1 MANSKYTSE
10 EITVLKGLEAVRK
23 RPGMYIG
30 TTGLEGVQHL
40 IHEIVDNSVDE
51 SMAGFCD
58 TVEIT
63 LNENGSVTVTDNG
76 RGIPVDVKKGTGRS
90 ALDIVMTTLHAGGKF
105 ENKSYQVSGGLH
117 GVGAS
122 VVNALS
128 EHLTVYV
135 KRDGFLNKQE
145 YARGKM
151 LTEIEKTPL
160 EASSKNETGTSITF
174 LPDNVI
180 FKNIDYDYKK
190 ITDRFRQMAYLNPN
204 LTIRF
209 NSKFHASLW
218 PNNSTTFRFTGG
230 VQSYVRSLNRSRSP
244 IHQNI
249 ATING
254 TLSPDDAKAKVDTP
268 VIVDIAFQYNETFQ
282 ENVLSFANCIV
293 TPEGGTHLTGFRRS
307 LTRAINNYGK
317 KNGLLKDDLK
327 DVSGDDVREG
337 LMAVISVKLGEPQFE
352 GQTKSKL
359 GNPEI
364 ESAVTSLMTQ
374 QLSEYLEDNPNDAKL
389 ILEKAATAAR
399 AREAAKKARDLVIR
413 KNAMEGGA
421 LPGKLADCTEKDP
434 AKSELFL
441 VEGDSAGGSAKQG
454 RDRRFQAILPLRG
467 KILNVEK
474 ARPDKM
480 LGHAEIAALITATG
494 TGIGL
499 EDYDASKLRYHK
511 IVIMTDADVDGAH
524 IRTLLLTFFYRNM
537 SQLIG
542 DGNLFIAQPPLYKGS
557 KGKSSQWLFSESE
570 KDGWM
575 AEKVFGKLKIIGNKN
590 KDLVLEKAGLG
601 ILASNIR
608 EYIDS
613 FRGFESLEIP
623 STVIKKL
630 VSDPEFGNLDFNQLI
645 SENQAPED
653 PQASFDDLIQES
665 PEGDE
670 GDENFEEI
678 IEEIIEED
686 IPEITHDI
694 DDFQV
699 TRSIFEHPTLNRL
712 KSLHKIIGKY
722 IDQESFDVFKGDE
735 NISSNVS
742 WKEIPSILESNAD
755 NTGVSIQ
762 RYKGLGEMN
771 ADQLWE
777 TTMDPENRVLLQV
790 TADDATAADE
800 LFRKLMGDDVAPR
813 RRFIQTNALEV
824 KNIDIA

>member
-58 TVEIT
+58 TVEII
-63 LNENGSVTVTDNG
+63 LNSDGSVTVSDNG
-76 RGIPVDVKKGTGRS
+76 RGIPVDVKKGTGKS
-90 ALDIVMTTLHAGGKF
+90 ALEIVMTTLHAGGKF
-105 ENKSYQVSGGLH
+105 ESKSYQVSGGLH

-128 EHLTVYV
+128 ESLTVSV
-135 KRDGFLNKQE
+135 KRDGFLHEQK
-145 YARGKM
+145 YSRGKII
-151 LTEIEKTPL
+151 TEIEKTPL
-160 EASSKNETGTSITF
+160 DASIKNETGTTITF
-174 LPDNVI
+174 MPDI
-180 FKNIDYDYKK
+180 EIFKTIDYSFKNI
-190 ITDRFRQMAYLNPN
+190 TTRFKEMAYLNPG

-209 NSKFHASLW
+209 RSDFHQDLW
-218 PNNSTTFRFTGG
+218 PSNQITYMFTGG
-230 VQSYVRSLNRSRSP
+230 VQSFVRSLNRSRTP
-244 IHQNI
+244 IHPNI
-249 ATING
+249 ASING
-254 TLSPDDAKAKVDTP
+254 KLSPDDAKSKVETP

-317 KNGLLKDDLK
+317 KNGILKDDLK
-327 DVSGDDVREG
+327 DVSGEDVREG

-352 GQTKSKL
+352 GQTKAKL

-374 QLSEYLEDNPNDAKL
+374 QLTEYLEDNPNDAKS

-421 LPGKLADCTEKDP
+421 LPGKLADCSEKDP

-454 RDRRFQAILPLRG
+454 RDRNFQAILPLRG

-494 TGIGL
+494 TGIGV

-537 SQLIG
+537 PQLIG
-542 DGNLFIAQPPLYKGS
+542 DGNLFIAQPPLYKGN
-557 KGKSSQWLFSESE
+557 KGKSSQWLYSESE
-570 KDGWM
+570 KDAWL
-575 AEKVFGKLKIIGNKN
+575 AEKVFGKIKIVSSKSPDKKI
-590 KDLVLEKAGLG
+590 EKGDLG
-601 ILASNIR
+601 IFSSNIKD
-608 EYIDS
+608 YLDS
-613 FRGFESLEIP
+613 FKGLESLEIP
-623 STVIKKL
+623 SLVIEKL
-630 VSDPEFGNLDFNQLI
+630 ISDPEYSNLEFYSKPGPASSPSQ
-645 SENQAPED
+645 
-653 PQASFDDLIQES
+653 PQASFDDLLNNES
-665 PEGDE
+665 EEVVIEDSGEVENEPIEMTHNIEGYE
-670 GDENFEEI
+670 VSKNI
-678 IEEIIEED
+678 Y
-686 IPEITHDI
+686 
-694 DDFQV
+694 
-699 TRSIFEHPTLNRL
+699 EHPTVNRL
-712 KSLHKIIGKY
+712 RKIYEEIGEF
-722 IDQESFDVFKGDE
+722 ISEENFDVFKGSE
-735 NISSNVS
+735 LISSKVS
-742 WKEIPSILESNAD
+742 WKEVPEILESNAE
-755 NTGVSIQ
+755 NSGVNIQ

-777 TTMDPENRVLLQV
+777 TTMDPENRVLLQA
-790 TADDATAADE
+790 TSEDATAADD
-800 LFRKLMGDDVAPR
+800 LFRKLMGDDVEPR
-813 RRFIQTNALEV
+813 RRFIQTNALEA

>member
-58 TVEIT
+58 TVEII
-63 LNENGSVTVTDNG
+63 LNSDGSVTVSDNG
-76 RGIPVDVKKGTGRS
+76 RGIPVDVKKGTGKS
-90 ALDIVMTTLHAGGKF
+90 ALEIVMTTLHAGGKF
-105 ENKSYQVSGGLH
+105 ESKSYQVSGGLH

-128 EHLTVYV
+128 ESLTVSV
-135 KRDGFLNKQE
+135 KRDGFLHEQK
-145 YARGKM
+145 YSRGKII
-151 LTEIEKTPL
+151 TEIEKTPL
-160 EASSKNETGTSITF
+160 DASIKNETGTTITF
-174 LPDNVI
+174 MPDI
-180 FKNIDYDYKK
+180 EIFKTIDYSFKNI
-190 ITDRFRQMAYLNPN
+190 TTRFKEMAYLNPG

-209 NSKFHASLW
+209 RSDFHQDLW
-218 PNNSTTFRFTGG
+218 PSNQIAYMFTGG
-230 VQSYVRSLNRSRSP
+230 VQSFVRSLNRSRTP
-244 IHQNI
+244 IHPNI
-249 ATING
+249 ASING
-254 TLSPDDAKAKVDTP
+254 KLSPDDAKSKVETP

-317 KNGLLKDDLK
+317 KNGILKDDLK
-327 DVSGDDVREG
+327 DVSGEDVREG

-352 GQTKSKL
+352 GQTKAKL

-374 QLSEYLEDNPNDAKL
+374 QLTEYLEDNPNDAKS

-421 LPGKLADCTEKDP
+421 LPGKLADCSEKDP

-454 RDRRFQAILPLRG
+454 TDRNFQAILPLRG

-494 TGIGL
+494 TGIGV

-537 SQLIG
+537 PQLIG
-542 DGNLFIAQPPLYKGS
+542 DGNLFIAQPPLYKGN
-557 KGKSSQWLFSESE
+557 KGKSSQWLYSESE
-570 KDGWM
+570 KDAWL
-575 AEKVFGKLKIIGNKN
+575 AEKVFGKIKIVSSKSPDKKI
-590 KDLVLEKAGLG
+590 EKGDLG
-601 ILASNIR
+601 IFSSNIKD
-608 EYIDS
+608 YLDS
-613 FRGFESLEIP
+613 FKGLESLEY
-623 STVIKKL
+623 
-630 VSDPEFGNLDFNQLI
+630 
-645 SENQAPED
+645 
-653 PQASFDDLIQES
+653 
-665 PEGDE
+665 
-670 GDENFEEI
+670 
-678 IEEIIEED
+678 
-686 IPEITHDI
+686 H
-694 DDFQV
+694 
-699 TRSIFEHPTLNRL
+699 H
-712 KSLHKIIGKY
+712 
-722 IDQESFDVFKGDE
+722 
-735 NISSNVS
+735 
-742 WKEIPSILESNAD
+742 W
-755 NTGVSIQ
+755 
-762 RYKGLGEMN
+762 
-771 ADQLWE
+771 
-777 TTMDPENRVLLQV
+777 
-790 TADDATAADE
+790 
-800 LFRKLMGDDVAPR
+800 
-813 RRFIQTNALEV
+813 
-824 KNIDIA
+824 

>member
-58 TVEIT
+58 TVEII
-63 LNENGSVTVTDNG
+63 LNSDGSVTVSDNG
-76 RGIPVDVKKGTGRS
+76 RGIPVDVKKGTGKS
-90 ALDIVMTTLHAGGKF
+90 ALEIVMTTLHAGGKF
-105 ENKSYQVSGGLH
+105 ESKSYQVSGGLH

-128 EHLTVYV
+128 ESLTVSV
-135 KRDGFLNKQE
+135 KRDGFLHEQK
-145 YARGKM
+145 YSRGKII
-151 LTEIEKTPL
+151 TEIEKTPL
-160 EASSKNETGTSITF
+160 DASIKNETGTTITF
-174 LPDNVI
+174 MPDI
-180 FKNIDYDYKK
+180 EIFKTIDYSFKNI
-190 ITDRFRQMAYLNPN
+190 TTRFKEMAYLNPG

-209 NSKFHASLW
+209 RSDFHQDLW
-218 PNNSTTFRFTGG
+218 PSNQITYMFTGG
-230 VQSYVRSLNRSRSP
+230 VQSFVRSLNRSRTP
-244 IHQNI
+244 IHPNI
-249 ATING
+249 ASING
-254 TLSPDDAKAKVDTP
+254 KLSPDDAKSKVETP

-317 KNGLLKDDLK
+317 KNGILKDDLK
-327 DVSGDDVREG
+327 DVSGEDVREG

-352 GQTKSKL
+352 GQTKAKL

-374 QLSEYLEDNPNDAKL
+374 QLTEYLEDNPNDAKS

-421 LPGKLADCTEKDP
+421 LPGKLADCSEKDP

-454 RDRRFQAILPLRG
+454 RDRNFQAILPLRG

-494 TGIGL
+494 TGIGV

-537 SQLIG
+537 PQLIG
-542 DGNLFIAQPPLYKGS
+542 DGNLFIAQPPLYKGN
-557 KGKSSQWLFSESE
+557 KGKSSQWLYSESE
-570 KDGWM
+570 KDAWL
-575 AEKVFGKLKIIGNKN
+575 AEKVFGKIKIVSSKSPDKKI
-590 KDLVLEKAGLG
+590 EKGDLG
-601 ILASNIR
+601 IFSSNIKD
-608 EYIDS
+608 YLDS
-613 FRGFESLEIP
+613 FKGLESLEIP
-623 STVIKKL
+623 SLVIEKL
-630 VSDPEFGNLDFNQLI
+630 ISDPEYSNLEFYSKPGPASSPSQ
-645 SENQAPED
+645 
-653 PQASFDDLIQES
+653 PQASFDDLLNNES
-665 PEGDE
+665 EEVVIEDSGEFENEPIEMTHNIEGYE
-670 GDENFEEI
+670 VSKNI
-678 IEEIIEED
+678 Y
-686 IPEITHDI
+686 
-694 DDFQV
+694 
-699 TRSIFEHPTLNRL
+699 EHPTVNRL
-712 KSLHKIIGKY
+712 RKIYEEIGEF
-722 IDQESFDVFKGDE
+722 ISEENFDVFKGSE
-735 NISSNVS
+735 LISSKVS
-742 WKEIPSILESNAD
+742 WKEVPEILESNAE
-755 NTGVSIQ
+755 NSGVNIQ

-790 TADDATAADE
+790 TSEDATAADD
-800 LFRKLMGDDVAPR
+800 LFRKLMGDDVEPR
-813 RRFIQTNALEV
+813 RRFIQTNALEA

>member
-58 TVEIT
+58 TVEII
-63 LNENGSVTVTDNG
+63 LNSDGSVTVSDNG
-76 RGIPVDVKKGTGRS
+76 RGIPVDVKKGTGKS
-90 ALDIVMTTLHAGGKF
+90 ALEIVMTTLHAGGKF
-105 ENKSYQVSGGLH
+105 ESKSYQVSGGLH

-128 EHLTVYV
+128 ESLTVSV
-135 KRDGFLNKQE
+135 KRDGFLHEQK
-145 YARGKM
+145 YSRGKIVS
-151 LTEIEKTPL
+151 EIEKTPL
-160 EASSKNETGTSITF
+160 DVSIKNETGTTITF
-174 LPDNVI
+174 MPDI
-180 FKNIDYDYKK
+180 EIFKTIDYSFKNI
-190 ITDRFRQMAYLNPN
+190 TTRFKEMAYLNPG

-209 NSKFHASLW
+209 RSDFHQDLW
-218 PNNSTTFRFTGG
+218 PSNQTTYMFTGG
-230 VQSYVRSLNRSRSP
+230 VQSFVRSLNRSRTP
-244 IHQNI
+244 IHPNI
-249 ATING
+249 ASING
-254 TLSPDDAKAKVDTP
+254 RLSPDDAKSKVETP

-317 KNGLLKDDLK
+317 KNGILKDDLK
-327 DVSGDDVREG
+327 DVSGEDVREG

-352 GQTKSKL
+352 GQTKAKL

-374 QLSEYLEDNPNDAKL
+374 QLTEYLEDNPNDAKS

-421 LPGKLADCTEKDP
+421 LPGKLADCSEKDP

-454 RDRRFQAILPLRG
+454 RDRNFQAILPLRG

-494 TGIGL
+494 TGIGI

-537 SQLIG
+537 PQLIG
-542 DGNLFIAQPPLYKGS
+542 DGNLFIAQPPLYKGN
-557 KGKSSQWLFSESE
+557 KGKSSQWLYSETE
-570 KDGWM
+570 KDAWL
-575 AEKVFGKLKIIGNKN
+575 AEKVFGKIKIVSSKSPDKKI
-590 KDLVLEKAGLG
+590 EKGDLG
-601 ILASNIR
+601 IFSSNIK
-608 EYIDS
+608 EYLDS
-613 FRGFESLEIP
+613 FKGLESLEIP
-623 STVIKKL
+623 SLVIEKL
-630 VSDPEFGNLDFNQLI
+630 ISDPEYSNLEFYSKPDAASSPSQ
-645 SENQAPED
+645 
-653 PQASFDDLIQES
+653 PQASFDDLLNSES
-665 PEGDE
+665 EE
-670 GDENFEEI
+670 VVLENSEEATN
-678 IEEIIEED
+678 EP
-686 IPEITHDI
+686 PEITHNI
-694 DDFQV
+694 EGYEV
-699 TRSIFEHPTLNRL
+699 SKNIYEHPTVNRL
-712 KSLHKIIGKY
+712 RKIYKEIGEF
-722 IDQESFDVFKGDE
+722 ISEENFDVFKGSE
-735 NISSNVS
+735 LISSKVS
-742 WKEIPSILESNAD
+742 WREVPEILENNAE
-755 NTGVSIQ
+755 NSGVNIQ

-790 TADDATAADE
+790 TSEDATAADD
-800 LFRKLMGDDVAPR
+800 LFRKLMGDDVEPR
-813 RRFIQTNALEV
+813 RRFIQTNALEA

>member
-58 TVEIT
+58 TVEII
-63 LNENGSVTVTDNG
+63 LNSDGSVTVSDNG
-76 RGIPVDVKKGTGRS
+76 RGIPVDVKKGTGKS
-90 ALDIVMTTLHAGGKF
+90 ALEIVMTTLHAGGKF
-105 ENKSYQVSGGLH
+105 ESKSYQVSGGLH

-128 EHLTVYV
+128 ESLTVSV
-135 KRDGFLNKQE
+135 KRDGFLHEQK
-145 YARGKM
+145 YSRGKIVS
-151 LTEIEKTPL
+151 EIEKTPL
-160 EASSKNETGTSITF
+160 DVSIKNETGTTITF
-174 LPDNVI
+174 MPDI
-180 FKNIDYDYKK
+180 EIFKTIDYSFKNI
-190 ITDRFRQMAYLNPN
+190 TTRFKEMAYLNPG

-209 NSKFHASLW
+209 RSDFHQDLW
-218 PNNSTTFRFTGG
+218 PNNQTTYMFTGG
-230 VQSYVRSLNRSRSP
+230 VQSFVRSLNRSRTP
-244 IHQNI
+244 IHPNI
-249 ATING
+249 ASING
-254 TLSPDDAKAKVDTP
+254 RLSPDDAKSKVETP

-317 KNGLLKDDLK
+317 KNGILKDDLK
-327 DVSGDDVREG
+327 DVSGEDVREG

-352 GQTKSKL
+352 GQTKAKL

-374 QLSEYLEDNPNDAKL
+374 QLTEYLEDNPNDAKS

-421 LPGKLADCTEKDP
+421 LPGKLADCSEKDP

-454 RDRRFQAILPLRG
+454 RDRNFQAILPLRG

-494 TGIGL
+494 TGIGI

-537 SQLIG
+537 PQLIG
-542 DGNLFIAQPPLYKGS
+542 DGNLFIAQPPLYKGN
-557 KGKSSQWLFSESE
+557 KGKSSQWLYSETE
-570 KDGWM
+570 KDAWL
-575 AEKVFGKLKIIGNKN
+575 AEKVFGKIKIVSSKSPDKKI
-590 KDLVLEKAGLG
+590 EKGDLG
-601 ILASNIR
+601 IFSSNIKD
-608 EYIDS
+608 YLDS
-613 FRGFESLEIP
+613 FKGLESLEIP
-623 STVIKKL
+623 SLVIEKL
-630 VSDPEFGNLDFNQLI
+630 ISDPEYSNLEFYSKPDAASSPSQ
-645 SENQAPED
+645 
-653 PQASFDDLIQES
+653 PQASFDDLLNSES
-665 PEGDE
+665 EE
-670 GDENFEEI
+670 VVLENSEEAI
-678 IEEIIEED
+678 NEP
-686 IPEITHDI
+686 PEITHNI
-694 DDFQV
+694 EGYEV
-699 TRSIFEHPTLNRL
+699 SKNIYEHPTVNRL
-712 KSLHKIIGKY
+712 RKIYKEIGEF
-722 IDQESFDVFKGDE
+722 ISEENFDVFKGSE
-735 NISSNVS
+735 LISSKVS
-742 WKEIPSILESNAD
+742 WREVPEILENNAE
-755 NTGVSIQ
+755 NSGVNIQ

-790 TADDATAADE
+790 TSEDATAADD
-800 LFRKLMGDDVAPR
+800 LFRKLMGDDVEPR
-813 RRFIQTNALEV
+813 RRFIQTNALEA

>member
-58 TVEIT
+58 TVEII
-63 LNENGSVTVTDNG
+63 LNSDGSVTVSDNG
-76 RGIPVDVKKGTGRS
+76 RGIPVDVKKGTGKS
-90 ALDIVMTTLHAGGKF
+90 ALEIVMTTLHAGGKF
-105 ENKSYQVSGGLH
+105 ESKSYQVSGGLH

-128 EHLTVYV
+128 ESLTVSV
-135 KRDGFLNKQE
+135 KRDGFLHEQK
-145 YARGKM
+145 YSRGKII
-151 LTEIEKTPL
+151 TEIEKTPL
-160 EASSKNETGTSITF
+160 DASIKNETGTTITF
-174 LPDNVI
+174 MPDI
-180 FKNIDYDYKK
+180 EIFKTIDYSFKNI
-190 ITDRFRQMAYLNPN
+190 TTRFKEMAYLNPG

-209 NSKFHASLW
+209 RSDFHQDLW
-218 PNNSTTFRFTGG
+218 PSNQITYMFTGG
-230 VQSYVRSLNRSRSP
+230 VQSFVRSLNRSRTP
-244 IHQNI
+244 IHPNI
-249 ATING
+249 ASING
-254 TLSPDDAKAKVDTP
+254 KLSPDDAKSKVETP

-317 KNGLLKDDLK
+317 KNGILKDDLK
-327 DVSGDDVREG
+327 DVSGEDVREG

-352 GQTKSKL
+352 GQTKAKL

-374 QLSEYLEDNPNDAKL
+374 QLTEYLEDNPNDAKS

-421 LPGKLADCTEKDP
+421 LPGKLADCSEKDP

-454 RDRRFQAILPLRG
+454 RDRNFQAILPLRG

-494 TGIGL
+494 TGIGV

-537 SQLIG
+537 PQLIG
-542 DGNLFIAQPPLYKGS
+542 DGNLFIAQPPLYKGN
-557 KGKSSQWLFSESE
+557 KGKSYQWLYSESE
-570 KDGWM
+570 KDAWL
-575 AEKVFGKLKIIGNKN
+575 AEKVFGKIKIVSSKSPDKKI
-590 KDLVLEKAGLG
+590 EKGDLG
-601 ILASNIR
+601 IFSSNIKD
-608 EYIDS
+608 YLDS
-613 FRGFESLEIP
+613 FKGLESLEIP
-623 STVIKKL
+623 SLVIEKL
-630 VSDPEFGNLDFNQLI
+630 ISDPEYSNLEFYSKPGPASSPSQ
-645 SENQAPED
+645 
-653 PQASFDDLIQES
+653 PQASFDDLLNNES
-665 PEGDE
+665 EEVVIEDSGEVENEPIEMTHNIEGYE
-670 GDENFEEI
+670 VSKNI
-678 IEEIIEED
+678 Y
-686 IPEITHDI
+686 
-694 DDFQV
+694 
-699 TRSIFEHPTLNRL
+699 EHPTVNRL
-712 KSLHKIIGKY
+712 RKIYEEIGEF
-722 IDQESFDVFKGDE
+722 ISEENFDVFKGSE
-735 NISSNVS
+735 LISSKVS
-742 WKEIPSILESNAD
+742 WKEVPEILESNAE
-755 NTGVSIQ
+755 NSGVNIQ

-790 TADDATAADE
+790 TSEDATAADD
-800 LFRKLMGDDVAPR
+800 LFRKLMGDDVEPR
-813 RRFIQTNALEV
+813 RRFIQTNALEA

>member
-58 TVEIT
+58 TVEII
-63 LNENGSVTVTDNG
+63 LNSDGSVTVSDNG
-76 RGIPVDVKKGTGRS
+76 RGIPVDVKKGTGKS
-90 ALDIVMTTLHAGGKF
+90 ALEIVMTTLHAGGKF
-105 ENKSYQVSGGLH
+105 ESKSYQVSGGLH

-128 EHLTVYV
+128 ESLTVSV
-135 KRDGFLNKQE
+135 KRDGFLHEQK
-145 YARGKM
+145 YSRGKII
-151 LTEIEKTPL
+151 TEIEKTPL
-160 EASSKNETGTSITF
+160 DASIKNETGTTITF
-174 LPDNVI
+174 MPDI
-180 FKNIDYDYKK
+180 EIFKTIDYSFKNI
-190 ITDRFRQMAYLNPN
+190 TTRFKEMAYLNPG

-209 NSKFHASLW
+209 RSDFHQDLW
-218 PNNSTTFRFTGG
+218 PSNQITYMFTGG
-230 VQSYVRSLNRSRSP
+230 VQSFVRSLNRSRTP
-244 IHQNI
+244 IHPNI
-249 ATING
+249 ASING
-254 TLSPDDAKAKVDTP
+254 KLSPDDAKSKVETP

-317 KNGLLKDDLK
+317 KNGILKDDLK
-327 DVSGDDVREG
+327 DVSGEDVREG

-352 GQTKSKL
+352 GQTKAKL

-374 QLSEYLEDNPNDAKL
+374 QLTEYLEDNPNDAKS

-421 LPGKLADCTEKDP
+421 LPGKLADCSEKDP

-454 RDRRFQAILPLRG
+454 RDRNFQAILPLRG

-494 TGIGL
+494 TGIGV

-537 SQLIG
+537 PQLIG
-542 DGNLFIAQPPLYKGS
+542 DGNLFIAQPPLYKGN
-557 KGKSSQWLFSESE
+557 KGKSSQWLYSESE
-570 KDGWM
+570 KDAWL
-575 AEKVFGKLKIIGNKN
+575 AEKVFGKIKIVSSKSPDKKI
-590 KDLVLEKAGLG
+590 EKGDLG
-601 ILASNIR
+601 IFSSNIKD
-608 EYIDS
+608 YLDS
-613 FRGFESLEIP
+613 FKGLESLEIP
-623 STVIKKL
+623 SLVIEKL
-630 VSDPEFGNLDFNQLI
+630 ISDPEYSNLEFYSKPGPASSPSQ
-645 SENQAPED
+645 
-653 PQASFDDLIQES
+653 PQASFDDLLNNES
-665 PEGDE
+665 EEVVIEDSKE
-670 GDENFEEI
+670 IENE
-678 IEEIIEED
+678 
-686 IPEITHDI
+686 PTEITHNI
-694 DDFQV
+694 EGYEV
-699 TRSIFEHPTLNRL
+699 SKNIYEHPTVNRL
-712 KSLHKIIGKY
+712 RKIYKEIGEF
-722 IDQESFDVFKGDE
+722 ISEESFDVFKGSE
-735 NISSNVS
+735 LISSKVS
-742 WKEIPSILESNAD
+742 WKDVPEILENNAE
-755 NTGVSIQ
+755 NSGVNIQ

-790 TADDATAADE
+790 TSEDATAADD
-800 LFRKLMGDDVAPR
+800 LFRKLMGDDVEPR
-813 RRFIQTNALEV
+813 RRFIQTNALEA

>member
-1 MANSKYTSE
+1 MANAKYTSE

-58 TVEIT
+58 TVEIV
-63 LNENGSVTVTDNG
+63 LNSDGSVTVSDNG
-76 RGIPVDVKKGTGRS
+76 RGIPVDVKKGTGKS
-90 ALDIVMTTLHAGGKF
+90 ALEIVMTTLHAGGKF
-105 ENKSYQVSGGLH
+105 ESKSYQVSGGLH

-128 EHLTVYV
+128 ERLTVSV
-135 KRDGFLNKQE
+135 KRDGFLHKQE
-145 YARGKM
+145 YSRGKIVS
-151 LTEIEKTPL
+151 EIEKTPL
-160 EASSKNETGTSITF
+160 ETSIKHETGTTITF
-174 LPDNVI
+174 MPDIEI
-180 FKNIDYDYKK
+180 FKNIDYSFKN
-190 ITDRFRQMAYLNPN
+190 ITTRFKEMAYLNPG

-209 NSKFHASLW
+209 RSEFHQDLW
-218 PNNSTTFRFTGG
+218 PNNRITYMFTGG
-230 VQSYVRSLNRSRSP
+230 VQSFVRSLNRSRTP
-244 IHQNI
+244 IHPNI
-249 ATING
+249 ASING
-254 TLSPDDAKAKVDTP
+254 RLSPDDVKAKVETP

-317 KNGLLKDDLK
+317 KNGILKDDLK
-327 DVSGDDVREG
+327 DVSGEDVREG

-352 GQTKSKL
+352 GQTKAKL

-374 QLSEYLEDNPNDAKL
+374 QLTEYLEDNPNDAKS

-421 LPGKLADCTEKDP
+421 LPGKLADCSEKDP
-434 AKSELFL
+434 VKSELFL

-454 RDRRFQAILPLRG
+454 RDRNFQAILPLRG

-494 TGIGL
+494 TGIGI

-537 SQLIG
+537 PQLIG
-542 DGNLFIAQPPLYKGS
+542 DGNLFIAQPPLYKGN
-557 KGKSSQWLFSESE
+557 KGKSSQWLYSETE
-570 KDGWM
+570 KDAWL
-575 AEKVFGKLKIIGNKN
+575 AEKVYGKIKIVSSNSANK
-590 KDLVLEKAGLG
+590 KIEKGDLG
-601 ILASNIR
+601 IFSSNIKD
-608 EYIDS
+608 YVDS
-613 FRGFESLEIP
+613 LKGLESLEIP
-623 STVIKKL
+623 SGVIEK
-630 VSDPEFGNLDFNQLI
+630 LI
-645 SENQAPED
+645 SNPDYSNLEFSSHVETNLAPEK
-653 PQASFDDLIQES
+653 PQASFDDLLDG
-665 PEGDE
+665 GDS
-670 GDENFEEI
+670 DEINSTPTVNEDP
-678 IEEIIEED
+678 IEV
-686 IPEITHDI
+686 THNI
-694 DDFQV
+694 DGYEL
-699 TRSIFEHPTLNRL
+699 TKNIYEHPTVNRL
-712 KSLHKIIGKY
+712 RKIYEDIGDFLK
-722 IDQESFDVFKGDE
+722 EENFDVFKGSDL
-735 NISSNVS
+735 ISSKIS
-742 WKEIPSILESNAD
+742 WKEIPEILENNAE
-755 NTGVSIQ
+755 NSGVSIQ

-790 TADDATAADE
+790 TSDDATAADD
-800 LFRKLMGDDVAPR
+800 LFRKLMGDDVEPR
-813 RRFIQTNALEV
+813 RRFIQTNALEA

>member
-58 TVEIT
+58 TVEII
-63 LNENGSVTVTDNG
+63 LNSDGSVTVSDNG
-76 RGIPVDVKKGTGRS
+76 RGIPVDVKKGTGKS
-90 ALDIVMTTLHAGGKF
+90 ALEIVMTTLHAGGKF
-105 ENKSYQVSGGLH
+105 ESKSYQVSGGLH

-128 EHLTVYV
+128 ESLTVSV
-135 KRDGFLNKQE
+135 KRDGFLHEQK
-145 YARGKM
+145 YSRGKII
-151 LTEIEKTPL
+151 TEIEKTPL
-160 EASSKNETGTSITF
+160 DASIKNETGTTITF
-174 LPDNVI
+174 MPDI
-180 FKNIDYDYKK
+180 EIFKTIDYSFKNI
-190 ITDRFRQMAYLNPN
+190 TTRFKEMAYLNPG

-209 NSKFHASLW
+209 RSDFHQDLW
-218 PNNSTTFRFTGG
+218 PSNQITYMFTGG
-230 VQSYVRSLNRSRSP
+230 VQSFVRSLNRSRTP
-244 IHQNI
+244 IHPNI
-249 ATING
+249 ASING
-254 TLSPDDAKAKVDTP
+254 KLSPDDAKSKVETP

-317 KNGLLKDDLK
+317 KNGILKDDLK
-327 DVSGDDVREG
+327 DVSGEDVREG

-352 GQTKSKL
+352 GQTKAKL

-374 QLSEYLEDNPNDAKL
+374 QLTEYLEDNPNDAKS

-421 LPGKLADCTEKDP
+421 LPGKLADCSEKDP

-454 RDRRFQAILPLRG
+454 RDRNFQAILPLRG

-494 TGIGL
+494 TGIGV

-537 SQLIG
+537 PQLIG
-542 DGNLFIAQPPLYKGS
+542 DGNLFIAQPPLYKGN
-557 KGKSSQWLFSESE
+557 KGKSSQWLYSESE
-570 KDGWM
+570 KDAWL
-575 AEKVFGKLKIIGNKN
+575 AEKVFGKIKIVSSKSPDKKI
-590 KDLVLEKAGLG
+590 EKGDLG
-601 ILASNIR
+601 IFSSNIKD
-608 EYIDS
+608 YLDS
-613 FRGFESLEIP
+613 FKGLESLEIP
-623 STVIKKL
+623 SLVIEKL
-630 VSDPEFGNLDFNQLI
+630 ISDPEYSNLEFYSKPSPASSPSQ
-645 SENQAPED
+645 
-653 PQASFDDLIQES
+653 PQASFDDLLNNES
-665 PEGDE
+665 EEVVIEDSGEFENEPIEMTHNIEGYE
-670 GDENFEEI
+670 VSKNI
-678 IEEIIEED
+678 Y
-686 IPEITHDI
+686 
-694 DDFQV
+694 
-699 TRSIFEHPTLNRL
+699 EHPTVNRL
-712 KSLHKIIGKY
+712 RKIYEEIGEF
-722 IDQESFDVFKGDE
+722 ISEENFDVFKGSE
-735 NISSNVS
+735 LISSKVS
-742 WKEIPSILESNAD
+742 WKEVPEILESNAE
-755 NTGVSIQ
+755 NSGVNIQ

-790 TADDATAADE
+790 TSEDATAADD
-800 LFRKLMGDDVAPR
+800 LFRKLMGDDVEPR
-813 RRFIQTNALEV
+813 RRFIQTNALEA

>member
-58 TVEIT
+58 TVEII
-63 LNENGSVTVTDNG
+63 LNSDGSVTVSDNG
-76 RGIPVDVKKGTGRS
+76 RGIPVDVKKGTGKS
-90 ALDIVMTTLHAGGKF
+90 ALEIVMTTLHAGGKF
-105 ENKSYQVSGGLH
+105 ESKSYQVSGGLH

-128 EHLTVYV
+128 ESLTVSV
-135 KRDGFLNKQE
+135 KRDGFLHEQK
-145 YARGKM
+145 YSRGKII
-151 LTEIEKTPL
+151 TEIEKTPL
-160 EASSKNETGTSITF
+160 DASIKNETGTTITF
-174 LPDNVI
+174 MPDI
-180 FKNIDYDYKK
+180 EIFKTIDYSFKNI
-190 ITDRFRQMAYLNPN
+190 TTRFKEMAYLNPG

-209 NSKFHASLW
+209 RSDFHQDLW
-218 PNNSTTFRFTGG
+218 PSNQITYMFTGG
-230 VQSYVRSLNRSRSP
+230 VQSFVRSLNRSRTP
-244 IHQNI
+244 IHPNI
-249 ATING
+249 ASING
-254 TLSPDDAKAKVDTP
+254 KLSPDDAKSKVETP

-317 KNGLLKDDLK
+317 KNGILKDDLK
-327 DVSGDDVREG
+327 DVSGEDVREG

-352 GQTKSKL
+352 GQTKAKL

-374 QLSEYLEDNPNDAKL
+374 QLTEYLEDNPNDAKS

-421 LPGKLADCTEKDP
+421 LPGKLADCSEKDP

-454 RDRRFQAILPLRG
+454 RDRNFQAILPLRG

-494 TGIGL
+494 TGIGV

-537 SQLIG
+537 PQLIG
-542 DGNLFIAQPPLYKGS
+542 DGNLFIAQPPLYKGN
-557 KGKSSQWLFSESE
+557 KGKSSQWLYSESE
-570 KDGWM
+570 KDAWL
-575 AEKVFGKLKIIGNKN
+575 AEKVFGKIKIVSSKSPDKKI
-590 KDLVLEKAGLG
+590 EKGDLG
-601 ILASNIR
+601 IFSSNIKD
-608 EYIDS
+608 YLDS
-613 FRGFESLEIP
+613 FKGLESLEIP
-623 STVIKKL
+623 SLVIEKL
-630 VSDPEFGNLDFNQLI
+630 ISDPEYSNLEFYSKPGPASSPSQ
-645 SENQAPED
+645 
-653 PQASFDDLIQES
+653 PQASFDDLLNNES
-665 PEGDE
+665 EEVVIEDSGEVENEPIEMTHNIEGYEVSKNIYDHPTV
-670 GDENFEEI
+670 NRLRKIYEEI
-678 IEEIIEED
+678 GEFISEE
-686 IPEITHDI
+686 
-694 DDFQV
+694 
-699 TRSIFEHPTLNRL
+699 N
-712 KSLHKIIGKY
+712 
-722 IDQESFDVFKGDE
+722 FDVFKGSE
-735 NISSNVS
+735 LISSKVS
-742 WKEIPSILESNAD
+742 WKEVPEILESNAE
-755 NTGVSIQ
+755 NSGVNIQ

-790 TADDATAADE
+790 TSEDATAADD
-800 LFRKLMGDDVAPR
+800 LFRKLMGDDVEPR
-813 RRFIQTNALEV
+813 RRFIQTNALEA

>member
-58 TVEIT
+58 TVEII
-63 LNENGSVTVTDNG
+63 LNSDGSVTVSDNG
-76 RGIPVDVKKGTGRS
+76 RGIPVDVKKGTGKS
-90 ALDIVMTTLHAGGKF
+90 ALEIVMTTLHAGGKF
-105 ENKSYQVSGGLH
+105 ESKSYQVSGGLH

-128 EHLTVYV
+128 ESLTVSV
-135 KRDGFLNKQE
+135 KRDGFLHEQK
-145 YARGKM
+145 YSRGKII
-151 LTEIEKTPL
+151 TEIEKTPL
-160 EASSKNETGTSITF
+160 DASIKNETGTTITF
-174 LPDNVI
+174 MPDI
-180 FKNIDYDYKK
+180 EIFKTIDYSFKNI
-190 ITDRFRQMAYLNPN
+190 TTRFKEMAYLNPG

-209 NSKFHASLW
+209 RSDFHQDLW
-218 PNNSTTFRFTGG
+218 PSNQITYMFTGG
-230 VQSYVRSLNRSRSP
+230 VQSFVRSLNRSRTP
-244 IHQNI
+244 IHPNI
-249 ATING
+249 ASING
-254 TLSPDDAKAKVDTP
+254 KLSPDDAKSKVETP

-317 KNGLLKDDLK
+317 KNGILKDDLK
-327 DVSGDDVREG
+327 DVSGEDVREG

-352 GQTKSKL
+352 GQTKAKL
-359 GNPEI
+359 GNPVI

-374 QLSEYLEDNPNDAKL
+374 QLTEYLEDNPNDAKS

-421 LPGKLADCTEKDP
+421 LPGKLADCSEKDP

-454 RDRRFQAILPLRG
+454 RDRNFQAILPLRG

-494 TGIGL
+494 TGIGV

-537 SQLIG
+537 PQLIG
-542 DGNLFIAQPPLYKGS
+542 DGNLFIAQPPLYKGN
-557 KGKSSQWLFSESE
+557 KGKSSQWLYSESE
-570 KDGWM
+570 KDAWL
-575 AEKVFGKLKIIGNKN
+575 AEKVFGKIKIVSSKSPDKKI
-590 KDLVLEKAGLG
+590 EKGDLG
-601 ILASNIR
+601 IFSSNIKD
-608 EYIDS
+608 YLDS
-613 FRGFESLEIP
+613 FKGLESLEIP
-623 STVIKKL
+623 SLVIEKL
-630 VSDPEFGNLDFNQLI
+630 ISDPEYSNLEFYSKPGPASSPSQ
-645 SENQAPED
+645 
-653 PQASFDDLIQES
+653 PQASFDDLLNNES
-665 PEGDE
+665 EEVVIEDSGEFENEPIEMTHNIEGYE
-670 GDENFEEI
+670 VSKNI
-678 IEEIIEED
+678 Y
-686 IPEITHDI
+686 
-694 DDFQV
+694 
-699 TRSIFEHPTLNRL
+699 EHPTVNRL
-712 KSLHKIIGKY
+712 RKIYEEIGEF
-722 IDQESFDVFKGDE
+722 ISEENFDVFKGSE
-735 NISSNVS
+735 LISSKVS
-742 WKEIPSILESNAD
+742 WKEVPEILESNAE
-755 NTGVSIQ
+755 NSGVNIQ

-790 TADDATAADE
+790 TSEDATAADD
-800 LFRKLMGDDVAPR
+800 LFRKLMGDDVEPR
-813 RRFIQTNALEV
+813 RRFIQTNALEA

>member
-1 MANSKYTSE
+1 MSNAKYTSE

-58 TVEIT
+58 TVEIV
-63 LNENGSVTVTDNG
+63 LNPDGSVTVSDNG
-76 RGIPVDVKKGTGRS
+76 RGIPVDVKKGTGKS
-90 ALDIVMTTLHAGGKF
+90 ALEIVMTTLHAGGKF
-105 ENKSYQVSGGLH
+105 ESKSYQVSGGLH

-128 EHLTVYV
+128 EKLTVSV
-135 KRDGFLNKQE
+135 KRDGFLHKQE
-145 YARGKM
+145 YSRGKIVS
-151 LTEIEKTPL
+151 EIEKTPL
-160 EASSKNETGTSITF
+160 EDSIKHETGTTITF
-174 LPDNVI
+174 MPDIQI
-180 FKNIDYDYKK
+180 FKNIDYSFKN
-190 ITDRFRQMAYLNPN
+190 ITTRFKEMAYLNPG

-209 NSKFHASLW
+209 RSEFHQDLW
-218 PNNSTTFRFTGG
+218 PNNRITYMFTGG
-230 VQSYVRSLNRSRSP
+230 VQSFVRSLNRSRTP
-244 IHQNI
+244 IHPNI
-249 ATING
+249 ASING
-254 TLSPDDAKAKVDTP
+254 RLSPDDVKAKVDTP

-317 KNGLLKDDLK
+317 KNGILKDDLK
-327 DVSGDDVREG
+327 DVSGEDVREG

-352 GQTKSKL
+352 GQTKAKL

-374 QLSEYLEDNPNDAKL
+374 QLTEYLEDNPNDAKS

-421 LPGKLADCTEKDP
+421 LPGKLADCSEKDP
-434 AKSELFL
+434 SKSELFL

-454 RDRRFQAILPLRG
+454 RDRNFQAILPLRG

-494 TGIGL
+494 TGIGI

-537 SQLIG
+537 PQLIG

-557 KGKSSQWLFSESE
+557 KGKSSQWLYSETE
-570 KDGWM
+570 KDAWM
-575 AEKVFGKLKIIGNKN
+575 AEKIYGKIKVVSSNSPDKKI
-590 KDLVLEKAGLG
+590 EKGELG
-601 ILASNIR
+601 IFSSNIKD
-608 EYIDS
+608 YIDS
-613 FRGFESLEIP
+613 FKGLESLEIP
-623 STVIKKL
+623 SGVIEKL
-630 VSDPEFGNLDFNQLI
+630 IVDPAYSDLEFTPARDLGQPPEQ
-645 SENQAPED
+645 
-653 PQASFDDLIQES
+653 PQSSFDDLLNV
-665 PEGDE
+665 DE
-670 GDENFEEI
+670 ETNIEVPIVEE
-678 IEEIIEED
+678 IEEIE
-686 IPEITHDI
+686 EITHEI
-694 DDFQV
+694 DGYEV
-699 TRSIFEHPTLNRL
+699 TKNIYDHPTVNRL
-712 KSLHKIIGKY
+712 RKIYKKIG
-722 IDQESFDVFKGDE
+722 DFLNEESFEVFKGTE
-735 NISSNVS
+735 IISSKIS
-742 WKEIPSILESNAD
+742 WKEIPEILENNAE
-755 NTGVSIQ
+755 NSGVNIQ

-790 TADDATAADE
+790 TSDDATAADD
-800 LFRKLMGDDVAPR
+800 LFRKLMGDDVEPR
-813 RRFIQTNALEV
+813 RRFIQTNALEA

>member
-58 TVEIT
+58 VVEII
-63 LNENGSVTVTDNG
+63 LNADGSVTVSDNG
-76 RGIPVDVKKGTGRS
+76 RGIPVDVKKGTGKS
-90 ALDIVMTTLHAGGKF
+90 ALEIVMTTLHAGGKF
-105 ENKSYQVSGGLH
+105 ESKSYQVSGGLH

-128 EHLTVYV
+128 ESLTVSV
-135 KRDGFLNKQE
+135 KRNGFLHEQK
-145 YARGKM
+145 YSRGKII
-151 LTEIEKTPL
+151 TEIEKTPL
-160 EASSKNETGTSITF
+160 EDSIKNETGTTITF
-174 LPDNVI
+174 MPDNEI
-180 FKNIDYDYKK
+180 FKNIDYSFKN
-190 ITDRFRQMAYLNPN
+190 ITTRFREMAYLNPG

-209 NSKFHASLW
+209 KSDFHQDLW
-218 PNNSTTFRFTGG
+218 PNNKITYMFTGG
-230 VQSYVRSLNRSRSP
+230 VQSFVRSLNRSRSP
-244 IHQNI
+244 IHPNI
-249 ATING
+249 ASING
-254 TLSPDDAKAKVDTP
+254 RLSPDDAKAKVETP
-268 VIVDIAFQYNETFQ
+268 VIIDIAFQYNETFQ

-317 KNGLLKDDLK
+317 KNGILKDDLK
-327 DVSGDDVREG
+327 DVSGEDVREG

-352 GQTKSKL
+352 GQTKAKL

-374 QLSEYLEDNPNDAKL
+374 QLTEYLEDNPGDAKS

-421 LPGKLADCTEKDP
+421 LPGKLADCSEKDP

-454 RDRRFQAILPLRG
+454 RDRNFQAILPLRG

-494 TGIGL
+494 TGIGA
-499 EDYDASKLRYHK
+499 EDYDATKLRYHK

-537 SQLIG
+537 PKLIG
-542 DGNLFIAQPPLYKGS
+542 DGNLFIAQPPLYKGN
-557 KGKSSQWLFSESE
+557 KGKSSQWLYSEAE
-570 KDGWM
+570 KDAWL
-575 AEKVFGKLKIIGNKN
+575 AEKVFGKIKIVSSKSPDKKI
-590 KDLVLEKAGLG
+590 EKGELG
-601 ILASNIR
+601 IFTSNIKD
-608 EYIDS
+608 YLDS
-613 FRGFESLEIP
+613 FKGLESLEIP
-623 STVIKKL
+623 SLVIEKL
-630 VSDPEFGNLDFNQLI
+630 ISDPEYSSLEFYYKPDQV
-645 SENQAPED
+645 SSPSQ
-653 PQASFDDLIQES
+653 PQASFDDLLDNKTEEKTSEDFKES
-665 PEGDE
+665 ETEPS
-670 GDENFEEI
+670 
-678 IEEIIEED
+678 
-686 IPEITHDI
+686 EITHNI
-694 DDFQV
+694 EGYEV
-699 TRSIFEHPTLNRL
+699 SKNIYEHPTVNRL
-712 KSLHKIIGKY
+712 RKIYKEIGEF
-722 IDQESFDVFKGDE
+722 ISEESFDVYKGSE
-735 NISSNVS
+735 LISSKVS
-742 WKEIPSILESNAD
+742 WKEVPEILENNAE
-755 NTGVSIQ
+755 NSGVNIQ

-777 TTMDPENRVLLQV
+777 TTMDPDNRVLLQV
-790 TADDATAADE
+790 TSEDATAADD
-800 LFRKLMGDDVAPR
+800 LFRKLMGDDVEPR
-813 RRFIQTNALEV
+813 RRFIQTNALEA

>member
-58 TVEIT
+58 TVEII
-63 LNENGSVTVTDNG
+63 LNADGSVTVSDNG
-76 RGIPVDVKKGTGRS
+76 RGIPVDVKKGTGKS
-90 ALDIVMTTLHAGGKF
+90 ALEIVMTTLHAGGKF
-105 ENKSYQVSGGLH
+105 ESKSYQVSGGLH

-128 EHLTVYV
+128 ESLTVSV
-135 KRDGFLNKQE
+135 KRDGFLHEQK
-145 YARGKM
+145 YSRGKII
-151 LTEIEKTPL
+151 TEIEKTPL
-160 EASSKNETGTSITF
+160 EDSIKNETGTTITF
-174 LPDNVI
+174 MPDNEI
-180 FKNIDYDYKK
+180 FKNIDYSFKN
-190 ITDRFRQMAYLNPN
+190 ITTRFREMAYLNPG

-209 NSKFHASLW
+209 KSDFHQDLW
-218 PNNSTTFRFTGG
+218 PNNKITYMFTGG
-230 VQSYVRSLNRSRSP
+230 VQSFVRSLNRSRSP
-244 IHQNI
+244 IHPNI
-249 ATING
+249 ASING
-254 TLSPDDAKAKVDTP
+254 RLSPDDAKAKVETP
-268 VIVDIAFQYNETFQ
+268 VIIDIAFQYNETFQ

-317 KNGLLKDDLK
+317 KNGILKDDLK
-327 DVSGDDVREG
+327 DVSGEDVREG

-352 GQTKSKL
+352 GQTKAKL

-374 QLSEYLEDNPNDAKL
+374 QLTEYLEDNPGDAKS

-421 LPGKLADCTEKDP
+421 LPGKLADCSEKDP

-454 RDRRFQAILPLRG
+454 RDRNFQAILPLRG

-494 TGIGL
+494 TGIGA
-499 EDYDASKLRYHK
+499 EDYDATKLRYHK

-537 SQLIG
+537 PKLIG
-542 DGNLFIAQPPLYKGS
+542 DGNLFIAQPPLYKGN
-557 KGKSSQWLFSESE
+557 KGKSSQWLYSEAE
-570 KDGWM
+570 KDAWL
-575 AEKVFGKLKIIGNKN
+575 AEKVFGKIKIVSSKSPDKKI
-590 KDLVLEKAGLG
+590 EKGELG
-601 ILASNIR
+601 IFTSNIKD
-608 EYIDS
+608 YLDS
-613 FRGFESLEIP
+613 FKGLESLEIP
-623 STVIKKL
+623 SLVIEKL
-630 VSDPEFGNLDFNQLI
+630 ISDPEYSSLEFYYKPDQV
-645 SENQAPED
+645 SSPSQ
-653 PQASFDDLIQES
+653 PQASFDDLLDNKTEEKTSEDFKES
-665 PEGDE
+665 ETEPS
-670 GDENFEEI
+670 
-678 IEEIIEED
+678 
-686 IPEITHDI
+686 EITHNI
-694 DDFQV
+694 EGYEV
-699 TRSIFEHPTLNRL
+699 SKNIYEHPTVNRL
-712 KSLHKIIGKY
+712 RKIYKEIGEF
-722 IDQESFDVFKGDE
+722 ISEESFDVYKGSE
-735 NISSNVS
+735 LISSKVS
-742 WKEIPSILESNAD
+742 WKEVPEILENNAE
-755 NTGVSIQ
+755 NSGVNIQ

-790 TADDATAADE
+790 TSEDATAADD
-800 LFRKLMGDDVAPR
+800 LFRKLMGDDVEPR
-813 RRFIQTNALEV
+813 RRFIQTNALEA

>member
-58 TVEIT
+58 TVEII
-63 LNENGSVTVTDNG
+63 LNSDGSVTVSDNG
-76 RGIPVDVKKGTGRS
+76 RGIPVDVKKGTGKS
-90 ALDIVMTTLHAGGKF
+90 ALEIVMTTLHAGGKF
-105 ENKSYQVSGGLH
+105 ESKSYQVSGGLH

-128 EHLTVYV
+128 ESLTVSV
-135 KRDGFLNKQE
+135 KRDGFLHEQK
-145 YARGKM
+145 YSRGKIVS
-151 LTEIEKTPL
+151 EIEKTPL
-160 EASSKNETGTSITF
+160 DVSIKNETGTTITF
-174 LPDNVI
+174 MPDI
-180 FKNIDYDYKK
+180 EIFKTIDYSFKNI
-190 ITDRFRQMAYLNPN
+190 TTRFKEMAYLNPG

-209 NSKFHASLW
+209 RSDFHQDLW
-218 PNNSTTFRFTGG
+218 PSNQTTYMFTGG
-230 VQSYVRSLNRSRSP
+230 VQSFVRSLNRSRTP
-244 IHQNI
+244 IHPNI
-249 ATING
+249 ASING
-254 TLSPDDAKAKVDTP
+254 RLSPDDAKSKVETP

-317 KNGLLKDDLK
+317 KNGILKDDLK
-327 DVSGDDVREG
+327 DVSGEDVREG

-352 GQTKSKL
+352 GQTKAKL

-374 QLSEYLEDNPNDAKL
+374 QLTEYLEDNPNDAKS

-421 LPGKLADCTEKDP
+421 LPGKLADCSEKDP

-454 RDRRFQAILPLRG
+454 RDRNFQAILPLRG

-494 TGIGL
+494 TGIGI

-537 SQLIG
+537 PQLIG
-542 DGNLFIAQPPLYKGS
+542 DGNLFIAQPPLYKGN
-557 KGKSSQWLFSESE
+557 KGKSSQWLYSETE
-570 KDGWM
+570 KDAWL
-575 AEKVFGKLKIIGNKN
+575 AEKVFGKIKIVSSKSPDKKI
-590 KDLVLEKAGLG
+590 EKGDLG
-601 ILASNIR
+601 IFSSNIKD
-608 EYIDS
+608 YLDS
-613 FRGFESLEIP
+613 FKGLESLEIP
-623 STVIKKL
+623 SLVIEKL
-630 VSDPEFGNLDFNQLI
+630 ISDPEYSNLEFYSKPDAASSPSQ
-645 SENQAPED
+645 
-653 PQASFDDLIQES
+653 PQASFDDLLNSES
-665 PEGDE
+665 EE
-670 GDENFEEI
+670 VVLENSEEAI
-678 IEEIIEED
+678 NEP
-686 IPEITHDI
+686 PEITHNI
-694 DDFQV
+694 EGYEV
-699 TRSIFEHPTLNRL
+699 SKNIYEHPTVNRL
-712 KSLHKIIGKY
+712 RKIYKEIGEF
-722 IDQESFDVFKGDE
+722 ISEENFDVFKGSE
-735 NISSNVS
+735 LISSKVS
-742 WKEIPSILESNAD
+742 WREIPEILENNAE
-755 NTGVSIQ
+755 NSGVNIQ

-790 TADDATAADE
+790 TSEDATAADD
-800 LFRKLMGDDVAPR
+800 LFRKLMGDDVEPR
-813 RRFIQTNALEV
+813 RRFIQTNALEA

>member
-58 TVEIT
+58 TVEII
-63 LNENGSVTVTDNG
+63 LNADGSVTVSDNG
-76 RGIPVDVKKGTGRS
+76 RGIPVDVKKGTGKS
-90 ALDIVMTTLHAGGKF
+90 ALEIVMTTLHAGGKF
-105 ENKSYQVSGGLH
+105 ESKSYQVSGGLH

-128 EHLTVYV
+128 ESLTVSV
-135 KRDGFLNKQE
+135 KRDGYLHEQK
-145 YARGKM
+145 YSRGKIV
-151 LTEIEKTPL
+151 TEIEKTPL
-160 EASSKNETGTSITF
+160 DASIKNETGTTITF
-174 LPDNVI
+174 MPDIEI
-180 FKNIDYDYKK
+180 FKTIDYSYKN
-190 ITDRFRQMAYLNPN
+190 ITTRFKEMAYLNPG

-209 NSKFHASLW
+209 RSDYHQDLW
-218 PNNSTTFRFTGG
+218 PNNRITYMFTGG
-230 VQSYVRSLNRSRSP
+230 VQSFVRSLNRSRNP
-244 IHQNI
+244 IHTNI
-249 ATING
+249 ASING
-254 TLSPDDAKAKVDTP
+254 KLSPDDAKSKVETP

-317 KNGLLKDDLK
+317 KNGILKDDLK
-327 DVSGDDVREG
+327 DVSGEDVREG

-352 GQTKSKL
+352 GQTKAKL

-374 QLSEYLEDNPNDAKL
+374 QLTEYLEDNPNDAKT
-389 ILEKAATAAR
+389 ILEKASTAAR

-421 LPGKLADCTEKDP
+421 LPGKLADCSEKDP

-454 RDRRFQAILPLRG
+454 RDRNFQAILPLRG

-494 TGIGL
+494 TGIGV
-499 EDYDASKLRYHK
+499 EDYDATKLRYHK

-537 SQLIG
+537 PQLIG
-542 DGNLFIAQPPLYKGS
+542 DGNLFIAQPPLYKGN
-557 KGKSSQWLFSESE
+557 KGKSSQWLYSEIE
-570 KDGWM
+570 KDAWL
-575 AEKVFGKLKIIGNKN
+575 AEKIFGKIKIVSSKSPDKKI
-590 KDLVLEKAGLG
+590 EKGELG
-601 ILASNIR
+601 IFSSNIKD
-608 EYIDS
+608 YLDS
-613 FRGFESLEIP
+613 FKGLESLEIP
-623 STVIKKL
+623 SIVIEKL
-630 VSDPEFGNLDFNQLI
+630 ISDPEYSSLEFY
-645 SENQAPED
+645 SKPESSSSPSQ
-653 PQASFDDLIQES
+653 PQASFDDLLNNEKEEEVLEDSIETE
-665 PEGDE
+665 PETL
-670 GDENFEEI
+670 
-678 IEEIIEED
+678 
-686 IPEITHDI
+686 EITHNI
-694 DDFQV
+694 EGYEV
-699 TRSIFEHPTLNRL
+699 SKNIYEHPTVNRL
-712 KSLHKIIGKY
+712 RKIYQEIGEF
-722 IDQESFDVFKGDE
+722 ISEESFDVYKGSE
-735 NISSNVS
+735 LISSKIS
-742 WKEIPSILESNAD
+742 WKDVPEILENNAE
-755 NTGVSIQ
+755 NSGVNIQ

-790 TADDATAADE
+790 TSEDATAADD
-800 LFRKLMGDDVAPR
+800 LFRKLMGDDVEPR
-813 RRFIQTNALEV
+813 RRFIQTNALEA
-824 KNIDIA
+824 KNIDIT

>member
-1 MANSKYTSE
+1 
-10 EITVLKGLEAVRK
+10 
-23 RPGMYIG
+23 MYIG

-58 TVEIT
+58 TVEII
-63 LNENGSVTVTDNG
+63 LNSDGSVTVSDNG
-76 RGIPVDVKKGTGRS
+76 RGIPVDVKKGTGKS
-90 ALDIVMTTLHAGGKF
+90 ALEIVMTTLHAGGKF
-105 ENKSYQVSGGLH
+105 ESKSYQVSGGLH

-128 EHLTVYV
+128 ESLTVSV
-135 KRDGFLNKQE
+135 KRDGFLHEQK
-145 YARGKM
+145 YSRGKII
-151 LTEIEKTPL
+151 TEIEKTPL
-160 EASSKNETGTSITF
+160 DASIKNETGTTITF
-174 LPDNVI
+174 MPDI
-180 FKNIDYDYKK
+180 EIFKTIDYSFKNI
-190 ITDRFRQMAYLNPN
+190 TTRFKEMAYLNPG

-209 NSKFHASLW
+209 RSDFHQDLW
-218 PNNSTTFRFTGG
+218 PSNQITYMFTGG
-230 VQSYVRSLNRSRSP
+230 VQSFVRSLNRSRTP
-244 IHQNI
+244 IHPNI
-249 ATING
+249 ASING
-254 TLSPDDAKAKVDTP
+254 KLSPDDAKSKVETP

-317 KNGLLKDDLK
+317 KNGILKDDLK
-327 DVSGDDVREG
+327 DVSGEDVREG

-352 GQTKSKL
+352 GQTKAKL

-374 QLSEYLEDNPNDAKL
+374 QLTEYLEDNPNDAKS

-421 LPGKLADCTEKDP
+421 LPGKLADCSEKDP

-454 RDRRFQAILPLRG
+454 RDRNFQAILPLRG

-494 TGIGL
+494 TGIGV

-537 SQLIG
+537 PQLIG
-542 DGNLFIAQPPLYKGS
+542 DGNLFIAQPPLYKGN
-557 KGKSSQWLFSESE
+557 KGKSSQWLYSESE
-570 KDGWM
+570 KDAWL
-575 AEKVFGKLKIIGNKN
+575 AEKVFGKIKIVSSKSPDKKI
-590 KDLVLEKAGLG
+590 EKGDLG
-601 ILASNIR
+601 IFSSNIKD
-608 EYIDS
+608 YLDS
-613 FRGFESLEIP
+613 FKGLESLEIP
-623 STVIKKL
+623 SLVIEKL
-630 VSDPEFGNLDFNQLI
+630 ISDPEYSNLEFYSKPGPASSPSQ
-645 SENQAPED
+645 
-653 PQASFDDLIQES
+653 PQASFDDLLNNES
-665 PEGDE
+665 EEVVIEDSGEFENEPIEMTHNIEGYE
-670 GDENFEEI
+670 VSKNI
-678 IEEIIEED
+678 Y
-686 IPEITHDI
+686 
-694 DDFQV
+694 
-699 TRSIFEHPTLNRL
+699 EHPTVNRL
-712 KSLHKIIGKY
+712 RKIYEEIGEF
-722 IDQESFDVFKGDE
+722 ISEENFDVFKGSE
-735 NISSNVS
+735 LISSKVS
-742 WKEIPSILESNAD
+742 WKEVPEILESNAE
-755 NTGVSIQ
+755 NSGVNIQ

-790 TADDATAADE
+790 TSEDATAADD
-800 LFRKLMGDDVAPR
+800 LFRKLMGDDVEPR
-813 RRFIQTNALEV
+813 RRFIQTNALEA

>member
-58 TVEIT
+58 TVEII
-63 LNENGSVTVTDNG
+63 LNSDGSVTVSDNG
-76 RGIPVDVKKGTGRS
+76 RGIPVDVKKGTGKS
-90 ALDIVMTTLHAGGKF
+90 ALEIVMTTLHAGGKF
-105 ENKSYQVSGGLH
+105 ESKSYQVSGGLH

-128 EHLTVYV
+128 ESLTVSV
-135 KRDGFLNKQE
+135 KRDGFLHEQK
-145 YARGKM
+145 YSRGKIV
-151 LTEIEKTPL
+151 TEIEKTPL
-160 EASSKNETGTSITF
+160 DASIKNETGTTITF
-174 LPDNVI
+174 MPDI
-180 FKNIDYDYKK
+180 EIFKTIDYSFKNI
-190 ITDRFRQMAYLNPN
+190 TTRFKEMAYLNPG

-209 NSKFHASLW
+209 RSDYHQDLW
-218 PNNSTTFRFTGG
+218 PSNQITYMFTGG
-230 VQSYVRSLNRSRSP
+230 VQSFVRSLNRSRNP
-244 IHQNI
+244 IHANI
-249 ATING
+249 ASING
-254 TLSPDDAKAKVDTP
+254 KLSPDDAKSKVETP

-317 KNGLLKDDLK
+317 KNGILKDDLK
-327 DVSGDDVREG
+327 DVSGEDVREG

-352 GQTKSKL
+352 GQTKAKL

-374 QLSEYLEDNPNDAKL
+374 QLTEYLEDNPNDAKT
-389 ILEKAATAAR
+389 ILEKASTAAR

-421 LPGKLADCTEKDP
+421 LPGKLADCSEKDP

-454 RDRRFQAILPLRG
+454 RDRNFQAILPLRG

-494 TGIGL
+494 TGIGV

-537 SQLIG
+537 PQLIG
-542 DGNLFIAQPPLYKGS
+542 DGNLFIAQPPLYKGN
-557 KGKSSQWLFSESE
+557 KGKSSQWLYSESE
-570 KDGWM
+570 KDAWL
-575 AEKVFGKLKIIGNKN
+575 AEKIFGKIKIVSPKSPDKKI
-590 KDLVLEKAGLG
+590 EKGELG
-601 ILASNIR
+601 IFSSNIKD
-608 EYIDS
+608 YLDS
-613 FRGFESLEIP
+613 FKGLESLEIP
-623 STVIKKL
+623 SIVIEKL
-630 VSDPEFGNLDFNQLI
+630 ISDPEYSSLEFYSKPVSASSPSQ
-645 SENQAPED
+645 S
-653 PQASFDDLIQES
+653 QASFDDLLNNES
-665 PEGDE
+665 EEVVIEDSEGI
-670 GDENFEEI
+670 ENE
-678 IEEIIEED
+678 
-686 IPEITHDI
+686 PTEITHNI
-694 DDFQV
+694 EGYEV
-699 TRSIFEHPTLNRL
+699 SKNIYEHPTVNRL
-712 KSLHKIIGKY
+712 RKIYKEIGEF
-722 IDQESFDVFKGDE
+722 ISEETFDVFKGSE
-735 NISSNVS
+735 LISSKVS
-742 WKEIPSILESNAD
+742 WKDVPEILENNAE
-755 NTGVSIQ
+755 NSGVNIQ

-790 TADDATAADE
+790 TSEDATAADD
-800 LFRKLMGDDVAPR
+800 LFRKLMGDDVEPR
-813 RRFIQTNALEV
+813 RRFIQTNALEA

>member
-58 TVEIT
+58 TVEII
-63 LNENGSVTVTDNG
+63 LNSDGSVTVSDNG
-76 RGIPVDVKKGTGRS
+76 RGIPVDVKKGTGKS
-90 ALDIVMTTLHAGGKF
+90 ALEIVMTTLHAGGKF
-105 ENKSYQVSGGLH
+105 ESKSYQVSGGLH

-128 EHLTVYV
+128 ESLTVSV
-135 KRDGFLNKQE
+135 KRDGFLHEQK
-145 YARGKM
+145 YSRGKII
-151 LTEIEKTPL
+151 TEIEKTPL
-160 EASSKNETGTSITF
+160 DASIKNETGTTITF
-174 LPDNVI
+174 MPDI
-180 FKNIDYDYKK
+180 EIFKTIDYSFKNI
-190 ITDRFRQMAYLNPN
+190 TTRFKEMAYLNPG

-209 NSKFHASLW
+209 RSDFHQDLW
-218 PNNSTTFRFTGG
+218 PSNQITYMFTGG
-230 VQSYVRSLNRSRSP
+230 VQSFVRSLNRSRTP
-244 IHQNI
+244 IHPNI
-249 ATING
+249 ASING
-254 TLSPDDAKAKVDTP
+254 KLSPDDAKSKVETP

-317 KNGLLKDDLK
+317 KNGILKDDLK
-327 DVSGDDVREG
+327 DVSGEDVREG

-352 GQTKSKL
+352 GQTKAKL

-374 QLSEYLEDNPNDAKL
+374 QLTEYLEDNPNDAKS

-421 LPGKLADCTEKDP
+421 LPGKLADCSEKDP

-454 RDRRFQAILPLRG
+454 RDRNFQAILPLRG

-494 TGIGL
+494 TGIGV

-537 SQLIG
+537 PQLIG
-542 DGNLFIAQPPLYKGS
+542 DGNLFIAQPPLYKGN
-557 KGKSSQWLFSESE
+557 KGKSSQWLYSELE
-570 KDGWM
+570 KDAWL
-575 AEKVFGKLKIIGNKN
+575 AEKVFGKIKIVSSKSPDKKI
-590 KDLVLEKAGLG
+590 EKGDLG
-601 ILASNIR
+601 IFSSNIKD
-608 EYIDS
+608 YLDS
-613 FRGFESLEIP
+613 FKGLESLEIP
-623 STVIKKL
+623 SLVIEKL
-630 VSDPEFGNLDFNQLI
+630 ISDPEYSNLEFYSKPGPASSPSQ
-645 SENQAPED
+645 
-653 PQASFDDLIQES
+653 PQASFDDLLNNES
-665 PEGDE
+665 EEVVIEDSGEVENEPIEMTHNIEGYE
-670 GDENFEEI
+670 VSKNI
-678 IEEIIEED
+678 Y
-686 IPEITHDI
+686 
-694 DDFQV
+694 
-699 TRSIFEHPTLNRL
+699 EHPTVNRL
-712 KSLHKIIGKY
+712 RKIYEEIGEF
-722 IDQESFDVFKGDE
+722 ISEENFDVFKGSE
-735 NISSNVS
+735 LISSKVS
-742 WKEIPSILESNAD
+742 WKEVPEILESNAE
-755 NTGVSIQ
+755 NSGVNIQ

-790 TADDATAADE
+790 TSEDATAADD
-800 LFRKLMGDDVAPR
+800 LFRKLMGDDVEPR
-813 RRFIQTNALEV
+813 RRFIQTNALEA

>member
-58 TVEIT
+58 TVEII
-63 LNENGSVTVTDNG
+63 LNSDGSVTVSDNG
-76 RGIPVDVKKGTGRS
+76 RGIPVDVKKGTGKS
-90 ALDIVMTTLHAGGKF
+90 ALEIVMTTLHAGGKF
-105 ENKSYQVSGGLH
+105 ESKSYQVSGGLH

-128 EHLTVYV
+128 ESLTVSV
-135 KRDGFLNKQE
+135 KRDGFLHEQK
-145 YARGKM
+145 YSRGKII
-151 LTEIEKTPL
+151 TEIEKTPL
-160 EASSKNETGTSITF
+160 DASIKNETGTTITF
-174 LPDNVI
+174 MPDI
-180 FKNIDYDYKK
+180 EIFKTIDYSFKNI
-190 ITDRFRQMAYLNPN
+190 TTRFKEMAYLNPG

-209 NSKFHASLW
+209 RSDFHQDLW
-218 PNNSTTFRFTGG
+218 PSNQITYMFTGG
-230 VQSYVRSLNRSRSP
+230 VQSFVRSLNRSRTP
-244 IHQNI
+244 IHPNI
-249 ATING
+249 ASING
-254 TLSPDDAKAKVDTP
+254 KLSPDDAKSKVETP

-317 KNGLLKDDLK
+317 KNGILKDDLK
-327 DVSGDDVREG
+327 DVSGEDVREG

-352 GQTKSKL
+352 GQTKAKL

-374 QLSEYLEDNPNDAKL
+374 QLTEYLEDNPNDAKS

-421 LPGKLADCTEKDP
+421 LPGKLADCSEKDP

-454 RDRRFQAILPLRG
+454 RDRNFQAILPLRG

-494 TGIGL
+494 TGIGV

-537 SQLIG
+537 PQLIG
-542 DGNLFIAQPPLYKGS
+542 DGNLFIAQPPLYKGN
-557 KGKSSQWLFSESE
+557 KGKSSQWLYSESE
-570 KDGWM
+570 KDAWL
-575 AEKVFGKLKIIGNKN
+575 AEKVFGKIKIVSSKSPDKKI
-590 KDLVLEKAGLG
+590 EKGDLG
-601 ILASNIR
+601 IFSSNIKD
-608 EYIDS
+608 YLDS
-613 FRGFESLEIP
+613 FKGLESLEIP
-623 STVIKKL
+623 SLVIEKL
-630 VSDPEFGNLDFNQLI
+630 ISDPEYSNLEFYSKPGPASSPSQ
-645 SENQAPED
+645 
-653 PQASFDDLIQES
+653 PQASFDDLLNNES
-665 PEGDE
+665 EEVVIEDSGEVENEPIEMTHNIEGYE
-670 GDENFEEI
+670 VSKNI
-678 IEEIIEED
+678 Y
-686 IPEITHDI
+686 
-694 DDFQV
+694 
-699 TRSIFEHPTLNRL
+699 EHPTVNRL
-712 KSLHKIIGKY
+712 RKIYEKIGEF
-722 IDQESFDVFKGDE
+722 ISEENFDVFKGNE
-735 NISSNVS
+735 LISSKVS
-742 WKEIPSILESNAD
+742 WKEVPEILESNAE
-755 NTGVSIQ
+755 NSGVNIQ

-790 TADDATAADE
+790 TSEDATAADD
-800 LFRKLMGDDVAPR
+800 LFRKLMGDDVEPR
-813 RRFIQTNALEV
+813 RRFIQTNALEA

>member
-58 TVEIT
+58 TVEII
-63 LNENGSVTVTDNG
+63 LNSDGSVTVSDNG
-76 RGIPVDVKKGTGRS
+76 RGIPVDVKKGTGKS
-90 ALDIVMTTLHAGGKF
+90 ALEIVMTTLHAGGKF
-105 ENKSYQVSGGLH
+105 ESKSYQVSGGLH

-128 EHLTVYV
+128 ESLTVSV
-135 KRDGFLNKQE
+135 KRDGFLHEQK
-145 YARGKM
+145 YSRGKII
-151 LTEIEKTPL
+151 TEIEKTPL
-160 EASSKNETGTSITF
+160 DASIKNETGTTITF
-174 LPDNVI
+174 MPDI
-180 FKNIDYDYKK
+180 EIFKTIDYSFKNI
-190 ITDRFRQMAYLNPN
+190 TTRFKEMAYLNPG

-209 NSKFHASLW
+209 RSDFHQDLW
-218 PNNSTTFRFTGG
+218 PSNQITYMFTGG
-230 VQSYVRSLNRSRSP
+230 VQSFVRSLNRSRTP
-244 IHQNI
+244 IHPNI
-249 ATING
+249 ASING
-254 TLSPDDAKAKVDTP
+254 KLSPDDAKSKVETP

-317 KNGLLKDDLK
+317 KNGILKDDLK
-327 DVSGDDVREG
+327 DVSGEDVREG

-352 GQTKSKL
+352 GQTKAKL

-374 QLSEYLEDNPNDAKL
+374 QLTEYLEDNPNDAKS

-421 LPGKLADCTEKDP
+421 LPGKLADCSEKDP

-454 RDRRFQAILPLRG
+454 RDRNFQAILPLRG

-494 TGIGL
+494 TGIGV

-537 SQLIG
+537 PQLIG
-542 DGNLFIAQPPLYKGS
+542 DGNLFIAQPPLYKGN
-557 KGKSSQWLFSESE
+557 KGKSSQWLYSESE
-570 KDGWM
+570 KDAWL
-575 AEKVFGKLKIIGNKN
+575 AEKVFGKIKIVSSKSPDKKI
-590 KDLVLEKAGLG
+590 EKGDLG
-601 ILASNIR
+601 IFSSNIKD
-608 EYIDS
+608 YLDS
-613 FRGFESLEIP
+613 FKGLESLEIP
-623 STVIKKL
+623 SLVIEKL
-630 VSDPEFGNLDFNQLI
+630 ISDPEYSNLEFYSKPGPASSPSQ
-645 SENQAPED
+645 
-653 PQASFDDLIQES
+653 PQASFDDLLNNES
-665 PEGDE
+665 EEVVIEDSKE
-670 GDENFEEI
+670 IEN
-678 IEEIIEED
+678 D
-686 IPEITHDI
+686 PTEITHNI
-694 DDFQV
+694 
-699 TRSIFEHPTLNRL
+699 
-712 KSLHKIIGKY
+712 
-722 IDQESFDVFKGDE
+722 DVFKGSE
-735 NISSNVS
+735 LISSKVS
-742 WKEIPSILESNAD
+742 WKDVPEILENNAE
-755 NTGVSIQ
+755 NSGVNIQ

-790 TADDATAADE
+790 TSEDATAADD
-800 LFRKLMGDDVAPR
+800 LFRKLMGDDVEPR
-813 RRFIQTNALEV
+813 RRFIQTNALEA

>member
-58 TVEIT
+58 TVEII
-63 LNENGSVTVTDNG
+63 LNSDGSVTVSDNG
-76 RGIPVDVKKGTGRS
+76 RGIPVDVKKGTGKS
-90 ALDIVMTTLHAGGKF
+90 ALEIVMTTLHAGGKF
-105 ENKSYQVSGGLH
+105 ESKSYQVSGGLH

-128 EHLTVYV
+128 ESLTVSV
-135 KRDGFLNKQE
+135 KRDGFLHEQK
-145 YARGKM
+145 YSRGKIVS
-151 LTEIEKTPL
+151 EIEKTPL
-160 EASSKNETGTSITF
+160 DVSIKNETGTTITF
-174 LPDNVI
+174 MPDI
-180 FKNIDYDYKK
+180 EIFKTIDYSFKNI
-190 ITDRFRQMAYLNPN
+190 TTRFKEMAYLNPG

-209 NSKFHASLW
+209 RSDFHQDLW
-218 PNNSTTFRFTGG
+218 PSNQTTYMFTGG
-230 VQSYVRSLNRSRSP
+230 VQSFVRSLNRSRTP
-244 IHQNI
+244 IHPNI
-249 ATING
+249 ASING
-254 TLSPDDAKAKVDTP
+254 RLSPDDAKSKVETP

-317 KNGLLKDDLK
+317 KNGILKDDLK
-327 DVSGDDVREG
+327 DVSGEDVREG

-352 GQTKSKL
+352 GQTKAKL

-374 QLSEYLEDNPNDAKL
+374 QLTEYLEDNPNDAKS

-421 LPGKLADCTEKDP
+421 LPGKLADCSEKDP

-454 RDRRFQAILPLRG
+454 RDRNFQAILPLRG

-494 TGIGL
+494 TGIGI

-537 SQLIG
+537 PQLIG
-542 DGNLFIAQPPLYKGS
+542 DGNLFIAQPPLYKGN
-557 KGKSSQWLFSESE
+557 KGKSSQWLYSETE
-570 KDGWM
+570 KDAWL
-575 AEKVFGKLKIIGNKN
+575 AEKVFGKIKIVSSKSPDKKI
-590 KDLVLEKAGLG
+590 EKGDLG
-601 ILASNIR
+601 IFSSNIKD
-608 EYIDS
+608 YLDS
-613 FRGFESLEIP
+613 FKGLESLEIP
-623 STVIKKL
+623 SLVIEKL
-630 VSDPEFGNLDFNQLI
+630 ISDPEYSNLEFYSKPDAASSPSQ
-645 SENQAPED
+645 
-653 PQASFDDLIQES
+653 PQASFDDLLNSES
-665 PEGDE
+665 EE
-670 GDENFEEI
+670 VVLENSEEAI
-678 IEEIIEED
+678 NEP
-686 IPEITHDI
+686 PEITHNI
-694 DDFQV
+694 EGYEV
-699 TRSIFEHPTLNRL
+699 SKNIYEHPTVNRL
-712 KSLHKIIGKY
+712 RKIYKEIGEF
-722 IDQESFDVFKGDE
+722 ISEENFDVFKGSE
-735 NISSNVS
+735 LISSKVS
-742 WKEIPSILESNAD
+742 WREVPEILENNAE
-755 NTGVSIQ
+755 NSGVNIQ

-790 TADDATAADE
+790 TSEDATAADD
-800 LFRKLMGDDVAPR
+800 LFRKLMGDDVEPR
-813 RRFIQTNALEV
+813 RRFIQTNALEA

>member
-1 MANSKYTSE
+1 MANAKYTSE

-58 TVEIT
+58 TVEIV
-63 LNENGSVTVTDNG
+63 LNEDGSVTVTDNG
-76 RGIPVDVKKGTGRS
+76 RGIPVDVKKGTGKS
-90 ALDIVMTTLHAGGKF
+90 ALEIVMTTLHAGGKF
-105 ENKSYQVSGGLH
+105 ESKSYQVSGGLH

-128 EHLTVYV
+128 ERLSVSV
-135 KRDGFLNKQE
+135 KRDGYLNKQE
-145 YARGKM
+145 YSRGKI

-160 EASSKNETGTSITF
+160 DDSIKHETGTSITF
-174 LPDNVI
+174 MPDNEI

-190 ITDRFRQMAYLNPN
+190 ITDRFRQMAYLNPK

-209 NSKFHASLW
+209 KSNFHSSLW
-218 PNNSTTFRFTGG
+218 PNNTSTFRFTGG
-230 VQSYVRSLNRSRSP
+230 VQSYVRSLNRSRNP

-249 ATING
+249 ASING
-254 TLSPDDAKAKVDTP
+254 TLSPDDSKSKVDTP

-352 GQTKSKL
+352 GQTKAKL

-374 QLSEYLEDNPNDAKL
+374 QLSEYLEDNPGDAKS

-454 RDRRFQAILPLRG
+454 RDRNFQAILPLRG

-537 SQLIG
+537 PQLIG
-542 DGNLFIAQPPLYKGS
+542 DGNLFIAQPPLYKGL
-557 KGKSSQWLFSESE
+557 KGKSSQWLYSESE

-575 AEKVFGKLKIIGNKN
+575 AEKVYGKLKIVGNKDKSVN
-590 KDLVLEKAGLG
+590 LEKSELG

-608 EYIDS
+608 DYLESYK
-613 FRGFESLEIP
+613 GLESLEIP
-623 STVIKKL
+623 TIVIEKL
-630 VSDPEFGNLDFNQLI
+630 ITDPELSALSFDQPKI
-645 SENQAPED
+645 ENQPPSD
-653 PQASFDDLIQES
+653 PQASFDDLINNDS
-665 PEGDE
+665 
-670 GDENFEEI
+670 
-678 IEEIIEED
+678 EED
-686 IPEITHDI
+686 PAQEEVPEITLNI
-694 DDFQV
+694 DGFEV

-712 KSLHKIIGKY
+712 KVLYNKLGKY
-722 IDQESFDVFKGDE
+722 INENNFDVIKGDE
-735 NISSNVS
+735 SISSKIS
-742 WKEIPSILESNAD
+742 WKEIPSVLESNAD
-755 NTGVSIQ
+755 NTGVNIQ

-790 TADDATAADE
+790 TAEDATAADE

>member
-58 TVEIT
+58 TVEII
-63 LNENGSVTVTDNG
+63 LNSDGSVTVSDNG
-76 RGIPVDVKKGTGRS
+76 RGIPVDVKKGTGKS
-90 ALDIVMTTLHAGGKF
+90 ALEIVMTTLHAGGKF
-105 ENKSYQVSGGLH
+105 ESKSYQVSGGLH

-128 EHLTVYV
+128 ESLTVSV
-135 KRDGFLNKQE
+135 KRDGFLHEQK
-145 YARGKM
+145 YSRGKII
-151 LTEIEKTPL
+151 TEIEKTPL
-160 EASSKNETGTSITF
+160 DASIKNETGTTITF
-174 LPDNVI
+174 MPDI
-180 FKNIDYDYKK
+180 EIFKTIDYSFKNI
-190 ITDRFRQMAYLNPN
+190 TTRFKEMAYLNPG

-209 NSKFHASLW
+209 RSDFHQDLW
-218 PNNSTTFRFTGG
+218 PSNQITYMFTGG
-230 VQSYVRSLNRSRSP
+230 VQSFVRSLNRSRTP
-244 IHQNI
+244 IHPNI
-249 ATING
+249 ASING
-254 TLSPDDAKAKVDTP
+254 KLSPDDAKSKVETP

-317 KNGLLKDDLK
+317 KNGILKDDLK
-327 DVSGDDVREG
+327 DVSGEDVREG

-352 GQTKSKL
+352 GQTKAKL

-374 QLSEYLEDNPNDAKL
+374 QLTEYLEDNPNDAKS

-421 LPGKLADCTEKDP
+421 LPGKLADCSEKDP

-454 RDRRFQAILPLRG
+454 RDRNFQAILPLRG

-494 TGIGL
+494 TGIGV

-537 SQLIG
+537 PQLIG
-542 DGNLFIAQPPLYKGS
+542 DGNLFIAQPPLYKGN
-557 KGKSSQWLFSESE
+557 KGKSSQWLYSESE
-570 KDGWM
+570 KDAWL
-575 AEKVFGKLKIIGNKN
+575 AEKVFGKIKIVSSKSPDKKI
-590 KDLVLEKAGLG
+590 EKGDLG
-601 ILASNIR
+601 IFSSNIKD
-608 EYIDS
+608 YLDS
-613 FRGFESLEIP
+613 FKGLESLEIP
-623 STVIKKL
+623 SLVIEKL
-630 VSDPEFGNLDFNQLI
+630 ISDPEYSNLEFYSKPGPASSPSQ
-645 SENQAPED
+645 
-653 PQASFDDLIQES
+653 PQASFDDLLNNES
-665 PEGDE
+665 EEVVIEDSGEFENEPIEMTHNIEGYE
-670 GDENFEEI
+670 VSKNI
-678 IEEIIEED
+678 Y
-686 IPEITHDI
+686 
-694 DDFQV
+694 
-699 TRSIFEHPTLNRL
+699 EHPTVNRL
-712 KSLHKIIGKY
+712 RKIYEEIGEF
-722 IDQESFDVFKGDE
+722 ISEENFDVFKGSE
-735 NISSNVS
+735 LISSKVS
-742 WKEIPSILESNAD
+742 WKEVPEILESNAE
-755 NTGVSIQ
+755 NSGVNIQ
-762 RYKGLGEMN
+762 RYKG
-771 ADQLWE
+771 
-777 TTMDPENRVLLQV
+777 
-790 TADDATAADE
+790 
-800 LFRKLMGDDVAPR
+800 
-813 RRFIQTNALEV
+813 
-824 KNIDIA
+824 

>member
-58 TVEIT
+58 TVEII
-63 LNENGSVTVTDNG
+63 LNSDGSVTVSDNG
-76 RGIPVDVKKGTGRS
+76 RGIPVDVKKGTGKS
-90 ALDIVMTTLHAGGKF
+90 ALEIVMTTLHAGGKF
-105 ENKSYQVSGGLH
+105 ESKSYQVSGGLH

-128 EHLTVYV
+128 ENLTVSV
-135 KRDGFLNKQE
+135 KRDGFLHEQK
-145 YARGKM
+145 YSRGKII
-151 LTEIEKTPL
+151 TEIEKTPL
-160 EASSKNETGTSITF
+160 DASIKNETGTTITF
-174 LPDNVI
+174 MPDI
-180 FKNIDYDYKK
+180 EIFKTIDYSFKNI
-190 ITDRFRQMAYLNPN
+190 TTRFKEMAYLNPG

-209 NSKFHASLW
+209 RSDFHQDLW
-218 PNNSTTFRFTGG
+218 PSNQITYMFTGG
-230 VQSYVRSLNRSRSP
+230 VQSFVRSLNRSRTP
-244 IHQNI
+244 IHPNI
-249 ATING
+249 ASING
-254 TLSPDDAKAKVDTP
+254 KLSPDDAKSKVETP

-317 KNGLLKDDLK
+317 KNGILKDDLK
-327 DVSGDDVREG
+327 DVSGEDVREG

-352 GQTKSKL
+352 GQTKAKL

-374 QLSEYLEDNPNDAKL
+374 QLTEYLEDNPNDAKS

-421 LPGKLADCTEKDP
+421 LPGKLADCSEKDP

-454 RDRRFQAILPLRG
+454 RDRNFQAILPLRG

-494 TGIGL
+494 TGIGV

-537 SQLIG
+537 PQLIG
-542 DGNLFIAQPPLYKGS
+542 DGNLFIAQPPLYKGN
-557 KGKSSQWLFSESE
+557 KGKSSQWLYSESE
-570 KDGWM
+570 KDAWL
-575 AEKVFGKLKIIGNKN
+575 AEKVFGKIKIVSSKSPDKKI
-590 KDLVLEKAGLG
+590 EKGDLG
-601 ILASNIR
+601 IFSSNIKD
-608 EYIDS
+608 YLDS
-613 FRGFESLEIP
+613 FKGLESLEIP
-623 STVIKKL
+623 SLVIEKL
-630 VSDPEFGNLDFNQLI
+630 ISDPEYSNLEFYSKPGPASSPSQ
-645 SENQAPED
+645 
-653 PQASFDDLIQES
+653 PQASFDDLLNNES
-665 PEGDE
+665 EEVVIEDSGEFENEPIEMTHNIEGYE
-670 GDENFEEI
+670 VSKNI
-678 IEEIIEED
+678 Y
-686 IPEITHDI
+686 
-694 DDFQV
+694 
-699 TRSIFEHPTLNRL
+699 EHPTVNRL
-712 KSLHKIIGKY
+712 RKIYEEIGEF
-722 IDQESFDVFKGDE
+722 ISEENFDVFKGSE
-735 NISSNVS
+735 LISSKVS
-742 WKEIPSILESNAD
+742 WKEVPEILESNAE
-755 NTGVSIQ
+755 NSGVNIQ

-790 TADDATAADE
+790 TSEDATAADD
-800 LFRKLMGDDVAPR
+800 LFRKLMGDDVEPR
-813 RRFIQTNALEV
+813 RRFIQTNALEA

>member
-58 TVEIT
+58 TVEII
-63 LNENGSVTVTDNG
+63 LNSDGSVTVSDNG
-76 RGIPVDVKKGTGRS
+76 RGIPVDVKKGTGKS
-90 ALDIVMTTLHAGGKF
+90 ALEIVMTTLHAGGKF
-105 ENKSYQVSGGLH
+105 ESKSYQVSGGLH

-128 EHLTVYV
+128 ESLTVSV
-135 KRDGFLNKQE
+135 KRDGFLHEQK
-145 YARGKM
+145 YSRGKII
-151 LTEIEKTPL
+151 TEIEKTPL
-160 EASSKNETGTSITF
+160 DASIKNETGTTITF
-174 LPDNVI
+174 MPDI
-180 FKNIDYDYKK
+180 EIFKTIDYSFKNI
-190 ITDRFRQMAYLNPN
+190 TTRFKEMAYLNPG

-209 NSKFHASLW
+209 RSDFHQDLW
-218 PNNSTTFRFTGG
+218 PSNQITYMFTGG
-230 VQSYVRSLNRSRSP
+230 VQSFVRSLNRSRTP
-244 IHQNI
+244 IHPNI
-249 ATING
+249 ASING
-254 TLSPDDAKAKVDTP
+254 KLSPDDAKSKVETP

-317 KNGLLKDDLK
+317 KNGILKDDLK
-327 DVSGDDVREG
+327 DVSGEDVREG

-352 GQTKSKL
+352 GQTKAKL

-374 QLSEYLEDNPNDAKL
+374 QLTEYLEDNPNDAKS

-421 LPGKLADCTEKDP
+421 LPGKLADCSEKDP

-454 RDRRFQAILPLRG
+454 RDRNFQAILPLRG

-494 TGIGL
+494 TGIGV

-537 SQLIG
+537 PQLIG
-542 DGNLFIAQPPLYKGS
+542 DGNLFIAQPPLYKGN
-557 KGKSSQWLFSESE
+557 KGKSSQWLYSESE
-570 KDGWM
+570 KDAWL
-575 AEKVFGKLKIIGNKN
+575 AEKVFGKIKIVSSKSPDKKI
-590 KDLVLEKAGLG
+590 EKGDLG
-601 ILASNIR
+601 IFSSNIKD
-608 EYIDS
+608 YLDS
-613 FRGFESLEIP
+613 FKGLESLEIP
-623 STVIKKL
+623 SLVIEKL
-630 VSDPEFGNLDFNQLI
+630 ISDPEYSNLEFYSKPGPASSPSQ
-645 SENQAPED
+645 
-653 PQASFDDLIQES
+653 PQASFDDLLNNES
-665 PEGDE
+665 EEVVIEDSGEFENEPIEMTHNIEGYE
-670 GDENFEEI
+670 VSKN
-678 IEEIIEED
+678 
-686 IPEITHDI
+686 
-694 DDFQV
+694 
-699 TRSIFEHPTLNRL
+699 IFEHPTVNRL
-712 KSLHKIIGKY
+712 RKIYEEIGEF
-722 IDQESFDVFKGDE
+722 ISEENFDVFKGSE
-735 NISSNVS
+735 LISSKVS
-742 WKEIPSILESNAD
+742 WKEVPEILESNAE
-755 NTGVSIQ
+755 NSGVNIQ

-790 TADDATAADE
+790 TSEDATAADD
-800 LFRKLMGDDVAPR
+800 LFRKLMGDDVEPR
-813 RRFIQTNALEV
+813 RRFIQTNALEA

>member
-58 TVEIT
+58 TVEII
-63 LNENGSVTVTDNG
+63 LNSDGSVTVSDNG
-76 RGIPVDVKKGTGRS
+76 RGIPVDVKKGTGKS
-90 ALDIVMTTLHAGGKF
+90 ALEIVMTTLHAGGKF
-105 ENKSYQVSGGLH
+105 ESKSYQVSGGLH

-128 EHLTVYV
+128 ESLTVSV
-135 KRDGFLNKQE
+135 KRDGFLHEQK
-145 YARGKM
+145 YSRGKII
-151 LTEIEKTPL
+151 TEIEKTPL
-160 EASSKNETGTSITF
+160 DASIKNETGTTITF
-174 LPDNVI
+174 MPDI
-180 FKNIDYDYKK
+180 EIFKTIDYSFKNI
-190 ITDRFRQMAYLNPN
+190 TTRFKEMAYLNPG

-209 NSKFHASLW
+209 RSDFHQDLW
-218 PNNSTTFRFTGG
+218 PSNQITYMFTGG
-230 VQSYVRSLNRSRSP
+230 VQSFVRSLNRSRTP
-244 IHQNI
+244 IHPNI
-249 ATING
+249 ASING
-254 TLSPDDAKAKVDTP
+254 KLSPDDAKSKVETP

-317 KNGLLKDDLK
+317 KNGILKDDLK
-327 DVSGDDVREG
+327 DVSGEDVREG

-352 GQTKSKL
+352 GQTKAKL

-374 QLSEYLEDNPNDAKL
+374 QLTEYLEDNPNDAKS

-421 LPGKLADCTEKDP
+421 LPGKLADCSEKDP

-454 RDRRFQAILPLRG
+454 RDRNFQAILPLRG

-494 TGIGL
+494 TGIGV

-537 SQLIG
+537 PQLIG
-542 DGNLFIAQPPLYKGS
+542 DGNLFIAQPPLYKGN
-557 KGKSSQWLFSESE
+557 KGKSSQWLYSESE
-570 KDGWM
+570 KDAWL
-575 AEKVFGKLKIIGNKN
+575 AEKVFGKIKIVSSKSPDKKI
-590 KDLVLEKAGLG
+590 EKGDLG
-601 ILASNIR
+601 IFSSNIKD
-608 EYIDS
+608 YLDS
-613 FRGFESLEIP
+613 FKGLESLEIP
-623 STVIKKL
+623 SLVIEKL
-630 VSDPEFGNLDFNQLI
+630 ISDPEYSNLEFYSKPDSASSPSQ
-645 SENQAPED
+645 
-653 PQASFDDLIQES
+653 PQASFDDLLNNES
-665 PEGDE
+665 EEVGIEDSGEFENEPIEMTHNIEGYE
-670 GDENFEEI
+670 VSKNI
-678 IEEIIEED
+678 Y
-686 IPEITHDI
+686 
-694 DDFQV
+694 
-699 TRSIFEHPTLNRL
+699 EHPTVNRL
-712 KSLHKIIGKY
+712 RKIYEEIGEF
-722 IDQESFDVFKGDE
+722 ISEENFDVFKGSE
-735 NISSNVS
+735 LISSKVS
-742 WKEIPSILESNAD
+742 WKEVPEILESNAE
-755 NTGVSIQ
+755 NSGVNIQ

-790 TADDATAADE
+790 TSEDATAADD
-800 LFRKLMGDDVAPR
+800 LFRKLMGDDVEPR
-813 RRFIQTNALEV
+813 RRFIQTNALEA

>member
-58 TVEIT
+58 TVEII
-63 LNENGSVTVTDNG
+63 LNSDGSVTVSDNG
-76 RGIPVDVKKGTGRS
+76 RGIPVDVKKGTGKS
-90 ALDIVMTTLHAGGKF
+90 ALEIVMTTLHAGGKF
-105 ENKSYQVSGGLH
+105 ESKSYQVSGGLH

-128 EHLTVYV
+128 ESLTVSV
-135 KRDGFLNKQE
+135 KRDGFLHEQK
-145 YARGKM
+145 YSRGKII
-151 LTEIEKTPL
+151 TEIEKTPL
-160 EASSKNETGTSITF
+160 DASIKNETGTTITF
-174 LPDNVI
+174 MPDI
-180 FKNIDYDYKK
+180 EIFKTIDYSFKNI
-190 ITDRFRQMAYLNPN
+190 TTRFKEMAYLNPG

-209 NSKFHASLW
+209 RSDFHQDLW
-218 PNNSTTFRFTGG
+218 PSNQITYMFTGG
-230 VQSYVRSLNRSRSP
+230 VQSFVRSLNRSRTP
-244 IHQNI
+244 IHPNI
-249 ATING
+249 ASING
-254 TLSPDDAKAKVDTP
+254 KLSPDDAKSKVETP

-317 KNGLLKDDLK
+317 KNGILKDDLK
-327 DVSGDDVREG
+327 DVSGEDVREG

-352 GQTKSKL
+352 GQTKAKL

-374 QLSEYLEDNPNDAKL
+374 QLTEYLEDNPNDAKS

-421 LPGKLADCTEKDP
+421 LPGKLADCSEKDP

-454 RDRRFQAILPLRG
+454 RDRNFQAILPLRG

-494 TGIGL
+494 TGIGV

-537 SQLIG
+537 PQLIG
-542 DGNLFIAQPPLYKGS
+542 DGNLFIAQPPLYKGN
-557 KGKSSQWLFSESE
+557 KGKSSQWLYSESE
-570 KDGWM
+570 KDAWL
-575 AEKVFGKLKIIGNKN
+575 AENVFGKIKIVSSKSPDKKI
-590 KDLVLEKAGLG
+590 EKGDLG
-601 ILASNIR
+601 IFSSNIKD
-608 EYIDS
+608 YLDS
-613 FRGFESLEIP
+613 FKGLESLEIP
-623 STVIKKL
+623 SLVIEKL
-630 VSDPEFGNLDFNQLI
+630 ISDPEYSNLEFYSKPGPASSPSQ
-645 SENQAPED
+645 
-653 PQASFDDLIQES
+653 PQASFDDLLNNES
-665 PEGDE
+665 EEVVIEDSGEFENEPIEMTHNIEGYE
-670 GDENFEEI
+670 VSKNI
-678 IEEIIEED
+678 Y
-686 IPEITHDI
+686 
-694 DDFQV
+694 
-699 TRSIFEHPTLNRL
+699 EHPTVNRL
-712 KSLHKIIGKY
+712 RKIYEEIGEF
-722 IDQESFDVFKGDE
+722 ISEENFDVFKGSE
-735 NISSNVS
+735 LISSKVS
-742 WKEIPSILESNAD
+742 WKEVPEILESNAE
-755 NTGVSIQ
+755 NSGVNIQ

-790 TADDATAADE
+790 TSEDATAADD
-800 LFRKLMGDDVAPR
+800 LFRKLMGDDVEPR
-813 RRFIQTNALEV
+813 RRFIQTNALEA